1 MIGNQVQQEQKP
13 GIGAKNNGN
22 DSWHDEPLI
31 DQQEQRSIVENVIEK
46 IGQKINTQRSLVK
59 DNSQHASQMIPISHQ
74 NLANFEPTQDKEVVT
89 QTTKKLGS
97 QKFSQKYSQKTATL
111 QQKFNTQQL
120 NQQAQDGHVDY
131 GDEL

>member
-1 MIGNQVQQEQKP
+1 
-13 GIGAKNNGN
+13 
-22 DSWHDEPLI
+22 
-31 DQQEQRSIVENVIEK
+31 
-46 IGQKINTQRSLVK
+46 
-59 DNSQHASQMIPISHQ
+59 MIPISHQ